1 MTSPSPPRRSGAKCL
16 WLILVAG
23 GLWLPECLLGRY
35 SLAED
40 NPPEI
45 TVPELQSHAAFLSSD
60 TLQGREAG
68 TQGGQ
73 ATVAYISAELKRLG
87 CTPLGSETDYR
98 QPFGR
103 GFQNVLGLLPGSDPE
118 LQKEWIVLGAHCDHV
133 GFGRPDNSR
142 GPIGL
147 IHNGADD
154 NASGVSCLLEIAEHL
169 AVKDRPRRSVM
180 IAFWDAEE
188 KGLLGSW
195 HWISTLKDRQKV
207 RFYFNLDMVG
217 RMQDDK
223 VEAFGIRT
231 LPGLRTHLARSNA
244 HQLKVHYD
252 WSQRDDSDH
261 YSFYRYNIPYLMIFS
276 GMHDDYHR
284 PSDDPEK
291 LNVEGIRKIGETL
304 SALTLRVADDPQ
316 PLTFRDASRYELT
329 RTVPAAPMPS
339 RLGVTWSPSR
349 KLGETIRLT
358 KVEEDSPAQQAGLKV
373 GDELVKINGTPVTE
387 IDDFIAWIRSS
398 RKHLV
403 VDLIRGETQATEQ
416 VTFDLAGMTLPPG
429 LTAASDSAEPGIGV
443 INFIAPGGEAEKA
456 GFLNGDRIHSVD
468 ESQPDLSWEVER
480 DGQLLKLP
488 R

>member
-1 MTSPSPPRRSGAKCL
+1 MTSPSRRRRSGADCL

-23 GLWLPECLLGRY
+23 GLWFPECLLGRV

-73 ATVAYISAELKRLG
+73 ATVAYIAAELKRLG
-87 CTPLGSETDYR
+87 FAPLGSETDYR

-103 GFQNVLGLLPGSDPE
+103 GFQNVLGLLPGSDPD

-169 AVKDRPRRSVM
+169 AAKDRPRRSVM

-217 RMQDDK
+217 RMRDDK
-223 VEAFGIRT
+223 VEAFGVRT
-231 LPGLRTHLARSNA
+231 LPGLRTHLTRSNA
-244 HQLKVHYD
+244 HQLKVQYD

-304 SALTLRVADDPQ
+304 SALSLRLADEPQ

-329 RTVPAAPMPS
+329 RTVPASPLPS
-339 RLGVTWSPSR
+339 RLGVSWSPSR

-358 KVEEDSPAQQAGLKV
+358 QVEEGSPAEQAGLKV
-373 GDELVKINGTPVTE
+373 GDELVKINGTAVTE

-403 VDLIRGETQATEQ
+403 VDLIRGESQAAEQ
-416 VTFDLAGMTLPPG
+416 VTFDLHGMTLPPG
-429 LTAASDSAEPGIGV
+429 LNAASDSAEPGV
-443 INFIAPGGEAEKA
+443 AVVNFIAPGGEAEKA
-456 GFLNGDRIHSVD
+456 GFVSGDRIHSVD
-468 ESQPDLSWEVER
+468 ESQADIHWEVER
-480 DGQLLKLP
+480 DGQLMKLP
-488 R
+488 K